1 MYIVLF
7 LSKSEYMN
15 EPCSDFGLQMDISLS
30 LKIYKKLQR
39 NKKR

>member
-1 MYIVLF
+1 MYIVFSL
-7 LSKSEYMN
+7 KSRIY
-15 EPCSDFGLQMDISLS
+15 EPSSDFGLQIDISLS